1 MNFFKEIKKNKITP
15 FILLLILNVL
25 FVAILTIYYDKRE
38 DEIFNSVKDKI
49 ISLENEQIKNKQQIK
64 DLNILLEQKEK
75 TIKENQKVIDGIST
89 DELVRRMEKKT
100 TDWINENFEKLAK
113 EKGLSDEKLKSLKE
127 KATEG
132 KKKIDDLFKKYL
144 KLRKENPNFS
154 FDDFM
159 KIEENKKMT
168 DM

>member
-132 KKKIDDLFKKYL
+132 KKKLMTCL
-144 KLRKENPNFS
+144 KS
-154 FDDFM
+154 
-159 KIEENKKMT
+159 I
-168 DM
+168 

>member
-89 DELVRRMEKKT
+89 DELVRRMEKKA
-100 TDWINENFEKLAK
+100 TDWINENFDKLTK
-113 EKGLSDEKLKSLKE
+113 EKGFSDEKFNALKENAKKKLDELFKQYLKS
-127 KATEG
+127 
-132 KKKIDDLFKKYL
+132 
-144 KLRKENPNFS
+144 RKENPNFS
-154 FDDFM
+154 FDDFL
-159 KIEENKKMT
+159 KDQEKNKMT